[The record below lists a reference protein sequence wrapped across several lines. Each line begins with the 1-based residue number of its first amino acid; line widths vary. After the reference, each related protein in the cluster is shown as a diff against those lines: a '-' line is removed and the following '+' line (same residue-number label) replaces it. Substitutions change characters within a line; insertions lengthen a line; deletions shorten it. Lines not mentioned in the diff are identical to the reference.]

1 MKISVGLKVFSV
13 ALVLMLLVG
22 AVAWI
27 NARSAREVESLI
39 ANVHEAYVPAYG
51 ALARGNLRSVEEG
64 LFVRRLIIA
73 RLLTPDD
80 KKSMDSLAAQADEK
94 ARQVDDELA
103 GARRL
108 IAAEIADPAS
118 FEDKLELSRLDTR
131 IEFLQ
136 SRHEEYAKARAALDA
151 AAEAGDPTAWKTRI
165 QELDQLRD
173 EFNDELETA
182 RREMLGLL
190 DGASNKAVG
199 AESTAANYGIVLLA
213 LALALG
219 AVMAAIIALGLVRP
233 LRRLLRGTI
242 EVQQGALD
250 TEVPIT
256 SHDEVGELTAG
267 FNAMVRE
274 LKAKARIRETF
285 GRYVD
290 PRIVE
295 SLIDKPDRL
304 GSAGER
310 REMTVFFCDMK
321 GFTSLSEGMTPAGM
335 VRVINRYLSLMSDP
349 IRRNHGIIDK
359 YIGDAIMAFWGP
371 PFTVPEDQAR
381 LACAAGLEELA
392 ALPGF
397 RAELPE
403 ITGLRRGIP
412 PIDMRI
418 GVATGEVVVGN
429 IGSDVSMSYTVMGDT
444 VNLASRLEG
453 ANKAYGTRFLVNA
466 RTAEAAAG
474 ALAFREIDLLLVEG
488 KQEPERVYEVLGRK
502 GEIAPPVQAMAERFA
517 EGLAAYRRRAWPEA
531 ERAFAAALEVVAD
544 DKPSLIFLA
553 RVQRLAAEPPPADWN
568 GVWTLTEK

>member
-1 MKISVGLKVFSV
+1 LKISVGLKVFSV

-39 ANVHEAYVPAYG
+39 ANIHDTYVPAYG
-51 ALARGNLRSVEEG
+51 ALARGDLRSVEEG

-73 RLLTPDD
+73 RLLSPGDT
-80 KKSMDSLAAQADEK
+80 KTMASLDRQASEK
-94 ARQVDDELA
+94 ARLADAELA
-103 GARRL
+103 EARRL
-108 IAAEIADPAS
+108 IAIEIADQAS

-136 SRHEEYAKARAALDA
+136 SRHDEYSKARAAVDA
-151 AAEAGDPTAWKTRI
+151 AAQAGDTAAWKSKI

-173 EFNDELETA
+173 IFNGELDVT
-182 RREMLGLL
+182 RHEMMQLL
-190 DGASNKAVG
+190 DSASHTAAG
-199 AESTAANYGIVLLA
+199 AESMAAEYGIILLG

-219 AVMAAIIALGLVRP
+219 AVMAAIIAAGLVRP
-233 LRRLLRGTI
+233 LRRLLRGTM

-295 SLIDKPDRL
+295 SLIDRPERL
-304 GSAGER
+304 GAAGER

-321 GFTSLSEGMTPAGM
+321 GFTTLSEGMTPAGM
-335 VRVINRYLSLMSDP
+335 VRVVNRYLSLMSDP

-359 YIGDAIMAFWGP
+359 YMGDGIMAFWGP
-371 PFTVPEDQAR
+371 PFTVTEDQAR
-381 LACAAGLEELA
+381 LACAAGLEQLA

-418 GVATGEVVVGN
+418 GVATGEVIVGN

-444 VNLASRLEG
+444 VNFASRLEG
-453 ANKAYGTRFLVNA
+453 ANKAYGTRFLVSA

-474 ALAFREIDLLLVEG
+474 AMAFREIDLLLVEG
-488 KQEPERVYEVLGRK
+488 KQEPDRVFEVLGRK
-502 GEIAPPVQAMAERFA
+502 GEIAAPVQAMAERFA
-517 EGLAAYRRRAWPEA
+517 EGLAAYRRRAWPDA
-531 ERAFAAALEVVAD
+531 ERAFAAALEALPD
-544 DKPSLIFLA
+544 DEPSRVFLA
-553 RVQRLAAEPPPADWN
+553 RVRRLATEPAMASWN
-568 GVWTLTEK
+568 GVWTLREK